1 MLITNKKF
9 VILIPYDINKI
20 LIRGEKNMNKIK
32 KLEVYERMLIIVDMV
47 NGFVEEGSL
56 HDKKIGRIIPRQIEL
71 IKEAHAKGSLVIF
84 VKDAHNEDAVEFRRF
99 GNMKHCVK
107 GTKEAEL
114 VDQLKPFE
122 EMDDTISVEKN
133 STSFMESPD
142 FRTVAASANNIKK
155 VELAG
160 CCTDICVFNGAMGL
174 ANYYDQWNRAVDI
187 TAHEDAIATF
197 DEEHRREYVQSAK
210 LLMRLQGINLVSKK

>member
-1 MLITNKKF
+1 
-9 VILIPYDINKI
+9 
-20 LIRGEKNMNKIK
+20 MNKIK
-32 KLEVYERMLIIVDMV
+32 KLEVYESMLIIVDIV

-99 GNMKHCVK
+99 DNTKHCVK

-122 EMDDTISVEKN
+122 EMDDTITVEKN
-133 STSFMESPD
+133 STSFMESPS
-142 FRTVAASANNIKK
+142 FREVMEKSTNIKEFDI
-155 VELAG
+155 VG
-160 CCTDICVFNGAMGL
+160 CCTDICVCNGPMGL
-174 ANYYDQWNRAVDI
+174 ANYLDEHNRESIIRVHKDAV
-187 TAHEDAIATF
+187 ATF
-197 DEEHRREYVQSAK
+197 REDNRQNYVDAAY
-210 LLMRLQGINLVSKK
+210 LLMEQQGIKLVKKI

>member
-1 MLITNKKF
+1 
-9 VILIPYDINKI
+9 
-20 LIRGEKNMNKIK
+20 MNKIK
-32 KLEVYERMLIIVDMV
+32 KLEVYESMLIIVDMV

-99 GNMKHCVK
+99 GNTKHCVK

-114 VDQLKPFE
+114 VGKLKPFE

-133 STSFMESPD
+133 STSFMES
-142 FRTVAASANNIKK
+142 V
-155 VELAG
+155 
-160 CCTDICVFNGAMGL
+160 
-174 ANYYDQWNRAVDI
+174 
-187 TAHEDAIATF
+187 HEDAIATF
-197 DEEHRREYVQSAK
+197 NEENRCEYVESAK
-210 LLMRLQGINLVSKK
+210 LLMKLQGINLVSKK